1 MGCERGVS
9 ALVQLEMIAAAHFT
23 RHRDSG
29 IDVSTKVEPSKMSG
43 NPDEADVPSIRR
55 RSSRV
60 LRHNTVMREARQ
72 HDGRVGP
79 EDRVAQA
86 FWLREPGRGE
96 IRPARLPEPGPGDV
110 VVRTV
115 RSGISRGTET
125 LVFRGAVPLDQR
137 ARMRAP
143 FQEGDFPGP
152 VKYGYLNV
160 GAVEEGPA
168 ELRGR
173 TVFCLYPHQTAYV
186 VPAGAVSVVPE
197 DVPPARAVLAGTV
210 ETAVN
215 ALWDAL
221 PAVGDRVAVVGGGMV
236 GCCVARL
243 LSRYPA
249 VRVTLVDVDP
259 GRADVAAVLGVDFA
273 LPNDAPEGLDLVVH
287 TSATSEGLQRALDLL
302 AVEGTVIDLS
312 WYGDTEV
319 RLSLG
324 GAFHDRRL
332 AIRSSQVGALSP
344 ARASRRTSADRL
356 ALALEVLRD
365 PAFDALLTGE
375 SRFDELPDVMAR
387 LAAGSLPALCHTIT
401 YGEG

>member
-1 MGCERGVS
+1 
-9 ALVQLEMIAAAHFT
+9 
-23 RHRDSG
+23 
-29 IDVSTKVEPSKMSG
+29 
-43 NPDEADVPSIRR
+43 
-55 RSSRV
+55 
-60 LRHNTVMREARQ
+60 MREARR
-72 HDGRVGP
+72 HDVRADL

-86 FWLREPGRGE
+86 FWLREPGCGE
-96 IRPARLPEPGPGDV
+96 IRPVRLPEPGPGDV

-115 RSGISRGTET
+115 RSAISRGTET
-125 LVFRGAVPLDQR
+125 LVFRGAVPPEQHE
-137 ARMRAP
+137 RMRAP

-186 VPAGAVSVVPE
+186 VPAGAIAVVPE

-210 ETAVN
+210 ETAIN
-215 ALWDAL
+215 ALWDAA

-243 LSRYPA
+243 LGLYPA

-259 GRADVAAVLGVDFA
+259 GRADVAAALGVDFA
-273 LPNDAPEGLDLVVH
+273 LPEDAPGDLDLVVH
-287 TSATSEGLQRALDLL
+287 TSATSAGLQRSLDLL
-302 AVEGTVIDLS
+302 AAEGAVIDLS

-324 GAFHDRRL
+324 GAFHARRL
-332 AIRSSQVGALSP
+332 SIRSSQVGTLSP
-344 ARASRRTSADRL
+344 ARASRRTATGRL
-356 ALALEVLRD
+356 ALALELLRD

-375 SRFDELPDVMAR
+375 SRFEELPDVMSR
-387 LAAGSLPALCHTIT
+387 LAAGSLPALCHTIS